1 MQTAIKFESLSAS
14 AGSENKTK
22 GENYGERKKN
32 TRQKMR
38 AGAS

>member
-22 GENYGERKKN
+22 GRITGSEKN